1 MGINATLVK
10 TLREKTGAGV
20 IACKNALAATD
31 GDFDAAVERLRE
43 AELANAAKKANR
55 VAAQGLVGVAV
66 HGTTGAIVEVNTET
80 DFVARTDAFRD
91 AVSALARVALTIGK
105 EREPFRRAA
114 DADLTDL
121 LDAPAPDGGRVSDV
135 ISRLSART
143 GERVA
148 LRRSAAVSAA
158 RGIVSS
164 YVHNAAAPGVGSI
177 GVLVALESAA
187 DPSALAHIGHTL
199 AMHVAAQAP
208 LYVSREAIPSEVVA
222 EKRAELAEQA
232 RHSGKPPS
240 IVEKMIDG
248 RMRKFYDEVALVQQ
262 PFVLNPDQ
270 DVAQAI
276 QVAEQSVG
284 AAIAVTAFV
293 RFKIGERLEPEA
305 SR

>member
-1 MGINATLVK
+1 MGINATLLK

-20 IACKNALAATD
+20 IACRNALAATA

-43 AELANAAKKANR
+43 AEVADTAKKANR
-55 VAAQGLVGVAV
+55 VAPQGLVGVAV
-66 HGTTGAIVEVNTET
+66 HGTAGAIVEVNTET
-80 DFVARTDAFRD
+80 DFVARNDAFRE
-91 AVSALARVALTIGK
+91 AVSAFARLALTVDGD
-105 EREPFRRAA
+105 ERR
-114 DADLTDL
+114 L
-121 LDAPAPDGGRVSDV
+121 LDAPAPEGGGRVSDV
-135 ISRLSART
+135 ISRLGART

-148 LRRSAAVSAA
+148 LRRSAAVSTA
-158 RGIVSS
+158 RGIVAS
-164 YVHNAAAPGVGSI
+164 YVHNALGPGVGSI
-177 GVLVALESAA
+177 GVLVALESGA
-187 DPSALAHIGHTL
+187 DPGALAHIGHTL

-208 LYVSREAIPSEVVA
+208 LYVSREEIPSEVVA
-222 EKRAELAEQA
+222 AKRAELAEQA
-232 RHSGKPPS
+232 RHSGKPAS

-248 RMRKFYDEVALVQQ
+248 RMRKFYDEVALLQQ

-293 RFKIGERLEPEA
+293 RFKTGEGLETEA